1 MKLEIQRGLNNSIL
15 RTIADEIKDFSEAK
29 KNIKSMKEF
38 LKNSDDW
45 VWLAAPQVWI
55 SKKIFLACVDQN
67 KDWEVLKEKITAF
80 INPKILEFS
89 EKKIVW
95 QEWCLSLPWVF
106 WDVERSKEIKIE
118 YQNLRWE
125 TVNKKLLWFWAVVFQ
140 HEFDHL
146 NWVLFF
152 DKLANWEFVMDEWM
166 TKEDLKKLDIEI

>member
-1 MKLEIQRGLNNSIL
+1 MKLEIQIGLNNPIL
-15 RTIADEIKDFSEAK
+15 RTIWEEIADFSEAK
-29 KNIKSMKEF
+29 KIVKEMKEF

-55 SKKIFLACVDQN
+55 SKRIFLACVEQN

-89 EKKIVW
+89 EEKAVW

-106 WDVERSKEIKIE
+106 WDVERSKEIKVE

-125 TVNKKLLWFWAVVFQ
+125 TVQKKLLWFSAVVFQ
-140 HEFDHL
+140 HEFDHV
-146 NWVLFF
+146 NWILFF
-152 DKLANWEFVMDEWM
+152 DKIINWEFVMEKWV
-166 TKEDLKKLDIEI
+166 DLKSLGIEI